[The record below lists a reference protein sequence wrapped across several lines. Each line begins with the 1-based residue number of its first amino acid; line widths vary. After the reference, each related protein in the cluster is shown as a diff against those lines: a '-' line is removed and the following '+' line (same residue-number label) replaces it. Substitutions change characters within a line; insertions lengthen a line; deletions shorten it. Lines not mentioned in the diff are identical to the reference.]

1 MPAESL
7 PHGAPGR
14 VDPEAFRAAVERAG
28 LGSLP
33 EDDLSRLRHLYDGW
47 RAQVGRLREVLEPGD
62 EPATVF
68 VAAPGGAAA
77 GRQTEPEAG
86 R

>member
-7 PHGAPGR
+7 PEAAPGR

-33 EDDLSRLRHLYDGW
+33 EADLSRLRHFYDGW
-47 RAQVGRLREVLEPGD
+47 RAQVGRPFD
-62 EPATVF
+62 ETTVF
-68 VAAPGGAAA
+68 RVAGAYERATPWHTMHPRGA
-77 GRQTEPEAG
+77 
-86 R
+86 